1 MAAGVE
7 VVAAV
12 PAAVVP
18 AAVAVPVFCSTL
30 LGVKK
35 FNLISKLYSK
45 LIKLL
50 FRSRWQLLGS
60 KLVEITESRDGE
72 H

>member
-1 MAAGVE
+1 VAAGVE

-45 LIKLL
+45 LIK
-50 FRSRWQLLGS
+50 FPFQ
-60 KLVEITESRDGE
+60 ESVAAVGI
-72 H
+72 